1 MTDFETLKSTLK
13 EEILKELSFKTEGHE
28 LKTRKTKKNEKNV
41 EGATEEKPVKPKR
54 KGAERQGRRPCTEKQ
69 LAALAAGRQKNPRWI
84 AKRMK
89 EEEEKKKQEERT
101 ETDSKSPETFG
112 RSPEEQSTEEK
123 KSE

>member
-13 EEILKELSFKTEGHE
+13 EEILKELSSKTEVNE
-28 LKTRKTKKNEKNV
+28 LKTKKNEKDV
-41 EGATEEKPVKPKR
+41 EGVTEEKPVKPKR
-54 KGAERQGRRPCTEKQ
+54 KCTEKQ

-89 EEEEKKKQEERT
+89 EEEKKKQEE
-101 ETDSKSPETFG
+101 
-112 RSPEEQSTEEK
+112 K

>member
-13 EEILKELSFKTEGHE
+13 EEILKELSSKTEGHE
-28 LKTRKTKKNEKNV
+28 LKARKNEKDV
-41 EGATEEKPVKPKR
+41 EGVTEEKPVKPKR
-54 KGAERQGRRPCTEKQ
+54 KCTEKQ

-89 EEEEKKKQEERT
+89 EEE
-101 ETDSKSPETFG
+101 
-112 RSPEEQSTEEK
+112 K

>member
-1 MTDFETLKSTLK
+1 MK
-13 EEILKELSFKTEGHE
+13 ESENPYGVKLSSKTEVHE
-28 LKTRKTKKNEKNV
+28 LKARKTKKNEKDV

-54 KGAERQGRRPCTEKQ
+54 KCTEKQ

-89 EEEEKKKQEERT
+89 EEEEKKKQEE
-101 ETDSKSPETFG
+101 
-112 RSPEEQSTEEK
+112 K

>member
-13 EEILKELSFKTEGHE
+13 EEILKELSSKTEGHE
-28 LKTRKTKKNEKNV
+28 LKARKNEKDV
-41 EGATEEKPVKPKR
+41 EGVTEEKPVKPKR
-54 KGAERQGRRPCTEKQ
+54 KCTEKQ

-89 EEEEKKKQEERT
+89 EEEKKKQEE
-101 ETDSKSPETFG
+101 
-112 RSPEEQSTEEK
+112 EK

>member
-13 EEILKELSFKTEGHE
+13 EEILKELSSKTEGYE
-28 LKTRKTKKNEKNV
+28 LKARKTKKNEKNV
-41 EGATEEKPVKPKR
+41 EGVMEEKPVKPKR
-54 KGAERQGRRPCTEKQ
+54 KCTEKQ

-89 EEEEKKKQEERT
+89 EEEEKKKQEE
-101 ETDSKSPETFG
+101 
-112 RSPEEQSTEEK
+112 K

>member
-54 KGAERQGRRPCTEKQ
+54 KCTEKQ

-89 EEEEKKKQEERT
+89 EEEEKKKQEE
-101 ETDSKSPETFG
+101 
-112 RSPEEQSTEEK
+112 EK

>member
-1 MTDFETLKSTLK
+1 MTDFETLKATLK
-13 EEILKELSFKTEGHE
+13 EEILKELSSKTEGHE
-28 LKTRKTKKNEKNV
+28 LKATTKTRKTKKNEKNV

-54 KGAERQGRRPCTEKQ
+54 KCTEKQ

-89 EEEEKKKQEERT
+89 EEE
-101 ETDSKSPETFG
+101 
-112 RSPEEQSTEEK
+112 K

>member
-13 EEILKELSFKTEGHE
+13 EEILKELSSKTEGHE
-28 LKTRKTKKNEKNV
+28 LKTSQKTRKTKKNEEKTD
-41 EGATEEKPVKPKR
+41 EGFTATQDKPVKPKR
-54 KGAERQGRRPCTEKQ
+54 KCTEKQ

-89 EEEEKKKQEERT
+89 EEEAKKKEEEEKKKLE
-101 ETDSKSPETFG
+101 
-112 RSPEEQSTEEK
+112 EEK

>member
-1 MTDFETLKSTLK
+1 MTDFETLKATLK

-28 LKTRKTKKNEKNV
+28 LKARKTKKNEKDDTGV
-41 EGATEEKPVKPKR
+41 TEEKPVKPKR
-54 KGAERQGRRPCTEKQ
+54 KCTEKQ

-89 EEEEKKKQEERT
+89 EEEEKKKQEE
-101 ETDSKSPETFG
+101 
-112 RSPEEQSTEEK
+112 K

>member
-1 MTDFETLKSTLK
+1 MTDFETLKATLK
-13 EEILKELSFKTEGHE
+13 EEILKELSSKTEDHE
-28 LKTRKTKKNEKNV
+28 LKTRKTKKNEKDV

-54 KGAERQGRRPCTEKQ
+54 KCTEKQ

-89 EEEEKKKQEERT
+89 EEERAKALEA
-101 ETDSKSPETFG
+101 
-112 RSPEEQSTEEK
+112 QSAEEK